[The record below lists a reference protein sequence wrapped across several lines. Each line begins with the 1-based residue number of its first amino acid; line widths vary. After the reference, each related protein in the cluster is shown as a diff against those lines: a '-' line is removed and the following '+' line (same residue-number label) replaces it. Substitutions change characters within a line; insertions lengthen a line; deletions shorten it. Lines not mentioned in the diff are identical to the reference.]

1 MASFTLIFV
10 FSKQYRKFEA
20 NRVQTLTVG
29 VEGKDADRYTTTT
42 SALHTIKLI
51 AVSREKW
58 SWPQIEP
65 QSSFAATRLKF
76 EFKFE
81 KASNVSI

>member
-42 SALHTIKLI
+42 ALHTIKLVT
-51 AVSREKW
+51 VSRGKW